1 MARMLP
7 ESGRGWVAWLSPG
20 LMIVVG
26 AVLFFIPVPPTSL
39 IGIGLIVV
47 GAALWL
53 IDYFGGEERGRTT
66 ATAETES
73 GESERREETPS
84 RTA

>member
-20 LMIVVG
+20 LMILVG
-26 AVLFFIPVPPTSL
+26 AVLFFIPAPPTSL

-53 IDYFGGEERGRTT
+53 IDYFGGEERGR
-66 ATAETES
+66 ATAGTAS
-73 GESERREETPS
+73 AESERQE
-84 RTA
+84 